1 MDDAR
6 RSNRSIN
13 LKGLNVTSV
22 EARGGIQRNDSVI
35 LETYLDDFYGSKV
48 APISEVGEEENDSA
62 FFDDMQS
69 AVPETNSE
77 TLVYEYECNSSTSKE
92 LLLPSSIIQIET
104 MCNRSIA
111 LTSSGQLYGWGDNS
125 MNCLGMDVTMESNG
139 KGLKKA
145 VSESLKKYELKLYT
159 NILFEIFS
167 TSAQQE
173 ESRINYNGFAN
184 MLHSLYG
191 VDVGVELL
199 IKMNSRNMEKYAQL
213 CQAANVDP
221 KVGLSF
227 TQFFELHESLSVARI
242 KSQLGDIVLNN
253 KARVIEIIFALSDE
267 DKDGFINL
275 KEMQQLAI
283 RTDGHVPE
291 LAWSNMCHG
300 VAADPIKGMRLD
312 NLLLLYNNVR
322 HQATLHNDY
331 VLLQKFNYDIKNPLP
346 NLKSEKFYSIT
357 TSMDQNT
364 QDLTTQKHQER
375 EKRVLFVPKP
385 ELIES
390 LSAVRITQVSCG
402 YDHTAVLTTTNV
414 VLTFGSNEFG
424 QLAHGTQKDARQM
437 KKGLKNSRELDINFM
452 PEDDIVDEDNS
463 CSIHGPYKVVIQA
476 HAGQPVE
483 IRCGAF
489 FTVLLT
495 NLGQVWSAGKFNGG
509 ALGLGTEKKSNRFE
523 MEHILGLTMY
533 AVVDIDVGR
542 KHVIANTLENG
553 CFAWGKQ
560 LTDS

>member
-1 MDDAR
+1 MAR
-6 RSNRSIN
+6 R
-13 LKGLNVTSV
+13 LH
-22 EARGGIQRNDSVI
+22 Q
-35 LETYLDDFYGSKV
+35 F
-48 APISEVGEEENDSA
+48 SEVGEDEKESA

-69 AVPETNSE
+69 VAPETNSE
-77 TLVYEYECNSSTSKE
+77 VLVYEYERNSSTSKE

-104 MCNRSIA
+104 ICNRSIA

-125 MNCLGMDVTMESNG
+125 MNCLCMDVTMGTNG
-139 KGLKKA
+139 KDMKKS
-145 VSESLKKYELKLYT
+145 VSQSLKNYELKLYT
-159 NILFEIFS
+159 KILFEIFS

-191 VDVGVELL
+191 VDVGVDLL

-213 CQAANVDP
+213 CQAANVDQ

-227 TQFFELHESLSVARI
+227 TQFFELHENLSVARI
-242 KSQLGDIVLNN
+242 KSQLGNIVLNN

-275 KEMQQLAI
+275 KEMQQLAM

-312 NLLLLYNNVR
+312 NLLLLYNNLR

-331 VLLQKFNYDIKNPLP
+331 VLLQKFNYEIKNPLP
-346 NLKSEKFYSIT
+346 NPKSEKFYPST
-357 TSMDQNT
+357 TNIDQNA
-364 QDLTTQKHQER
+364 QDLTTQKHQEG
-375 EKRVLFVPKP
+375 EKRVLFIPKP

-424 QLAHGTQKDARQM
+424 QLAHGATKAERQM
-437 KKGLKNSRELDINFM
+437 KKS
-452 PEDDIVDEDNS
+452 
-463 CSIHGPYKVVIQA
+463 Q
-476 HAGQPVE
+476 
-483 IRCGAF
+483 
-489 FTVLLT
+489 
-495 NLGQVWSAGKFNGG
+495 
-509 ALGLGTEKKSNRFE
+509 KK
-523 MEHILGLTMY
+523 
-533 AVVDIDVGR
+533 
-542 KHVIANTLENG
+542 
-553 CFAWGKQ
+553 KQ
-560 LTDS
+560 